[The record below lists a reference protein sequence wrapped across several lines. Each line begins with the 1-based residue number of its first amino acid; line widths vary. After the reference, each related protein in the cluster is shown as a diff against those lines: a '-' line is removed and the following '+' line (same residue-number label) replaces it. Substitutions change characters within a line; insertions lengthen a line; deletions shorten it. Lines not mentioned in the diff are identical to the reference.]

1 MNVPVQTR
9 PVVQTA
15 PGELKVIKQLSDS
28 EKKHFFYIFF
38 IKMQA
43 VVDKL

>member
-1 MNVPVQTR
+1 MNVPAQT
-9 PVVQTA
+9 VQTA

-28 EKKHFFYIFF
+28 EKQHLEHTTRT
-38 IKMQA
+38 KMQA